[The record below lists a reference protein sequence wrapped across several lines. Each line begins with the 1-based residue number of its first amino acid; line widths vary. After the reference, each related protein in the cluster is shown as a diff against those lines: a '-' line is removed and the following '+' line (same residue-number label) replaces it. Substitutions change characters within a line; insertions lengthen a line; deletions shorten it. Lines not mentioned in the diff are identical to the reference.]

1 MKRSTLRIPNLRTS
15 ADKIHS
21 SIYWFGFSKISD
33 KIFMSTEH
41 EISDLHAQVLSLLSI
56 INKHCTGK
64 LGSPADLSTSSFR
77 IFLWLEYLSRQT
89 HLALHLSA
97 LDEFLRILTEQN
109 KKTRVDPEKL
119 LIKINY
125 SGYLYR
131 RQKTQGKTILQINEA
146 YITAPFEIKK
156 SILSAAF
163 SRYQSKHTSVI
174 KAYSN
179 NSNFRHL
186 NGQVSGDPI
195 ANLISCRG
203 EKYNLSFLFDKLNNE
218 YFRGQLSQ
226 PRLVWSSRR
235 SKRRLGYYHP
245 EINTIAVTKNLDDKK
260 IPRLLVEYVL
270 YHEMLHQHF
279 GIKNHNGRR
288 YAHTSAFRTAE
299 KFFKHQKE
307 AEKLLKLLH

>member
-21 SIYWFGFSKISD
+21 SIYWFVFSKISD
-33 KIFMSTEH
+33 HELKSIEH
-41 EISDLHAQVLSLLSI
+41 EISDLHVQILSLLSI
-56 INKHCTGK
+56 INKHCTER
-64 LGSPADLSTSSFR
+64 LGTPADLSTHSFR
-77 IFLWLEYLSRQT
+77 IYLWLEYLSHQT
-89 HLALHLSA
+89 HLAIHLSA
-97 LDEFLRILTEQN
+97 LDEFLRILSEQN
-109 KKTRVDPEKL
+109 KKISIDPEKL

-131 RQKTQGKTILQINEA
+131 RQIIQGKTILQINEA
-146 YITAPFEIKK
+146 YITAPLEIKK

-163 SRYQSKHTSVI
+163 SRHQSKHTSVI

-179 NSNFRHL
+179 NSNFRRI
-186 NGQVSGDPI
+186 NKQVSGAPI

-203 EKYNLSFLFDKLNNE
+203 EKYNLAFLFNKLNDE
-218 YFRGQLSQ
+218 YFQGQLSQ

-245 EINTIAVTKNLDDKK
+245 EINTIAVTKKLDDKK
-260 IPRLLVEYVL
+260 IPRLFVEYIL

-279 GIKNHNGRR
+279 GIKNRNGRR

-299 KFFKHQKE
+299 RKFKHQKE
-307 AEKLLKLLH
+307 AENLIKLLH

>member
-21 SIYWFGFSKISD
+21 FFYWFAFSRISNNEL
-33 KIFMSTEH
+33 KSTEY
-41 EISDLHAQVLSLLSI
+41 EVSDLHAQILSLLSI

-77 IFLWLEYLSRQT
+77 IYLWLEYLSSQT

-109 KKTRVDPEKL
+109 KKTNIDPEKL

-131 RQKTQGKTILQINEA
+131 RQITVGKTTLQINEA
-146 YITAPFEIKK
+146 YIIAPLEIKK
-156 SILSAAF
+156 SILSEAF
-163 SRYQSKHTSVI
+163 SRHQSLHTSAI
-174 KAYSN
+174 KAFSN
-179 NSNFRHL
+179 SSNFRRL
-186 NGQVSGDPI
+186 NKQISGDPI

-203 EKYNLSFLFDKLNNE
+203 EKYNLALLFEKLNHE
-218 YFRGQLSQ
+218 YFRGLLSQ

-245 EINTIAVTKNLDDKK
+245 EINTIAVTKKFDDKMT
-260 IPRLLVEYVL
+260 PRLLVEYVL

-299 KFFKHQKE
+299 RKFKHHQE
-307 AEKLLKLLH
+307 AENLIKLLH

>member
-21 SIYWFGFSKISD
+21 FFYWFAFSRISNNEL
-33 KIFMSTEH
+33 KSTEY
-41 EISDLHAQVLSLLSI
+41 EVSDLHAQILSLLSI

-77 IFLWLEYLSRQT
+77 IYLWLEYLSSQT

-109 KKTRVDPEKL
+109 KKTNIDPEKL

-131 RQKTQGKTILQINEA
+131 RQITVGKTTLQINEA
-146 YITAPFEIKK
+146 YIIAPLEIKK
-156 SILSAAF
+156 SILSEAF
-163 SRYQSKHTSVI
+163 SRHQSLHTSAI
-174 KAYSN
+174 KAFSN
-179 NSNFRHL
+179 SSNFRRL
-186 NGQVSGDPI
+186 NKQISGDPI

-203 EKYNLSFLFDKLNNE
+203 EKYNLALLFEKLNHE
-218 YFRGQLSQ
+218 YFRGLLSQ

-245 EINTIAVTKNLDDKK
+245 EINTIAVTKKLDDKK
-260 IPRLLVEYVL
+260 TPRLLVEYVL

-299 KFFKHQKE
+299 RKFKHHQE
-307 AEKLLKLLH
+307 AENLIKLLH

>member
-1 MKRSTLRIPNLRTS
+1 MKKPTLRIPNLRTS

-21 SIYWFGFSKISD
+21 SIYWFTFSKISD
-33 KIFMSTEH
+33 NEH
-41 EISDLHAQVLSLLSI
+41 KSIEYEVSNLHAQILSLLSI
-56 INKHCTGK
+56 INKHCTER

-77 IFLWLEYLSRQT
+77 IYLWLEYLSNQA

-97 LDEFLRILTEQN
+97 LDEFLRILTKQN
-109 KKTRVDPEKL
+109 KKTNIDPEIL

-131 RQKTQGKTILQINEA
+131 RQITQGKTTLQINEA
-146 YITAPFEIKK
+146 YIVAPLEVKK
-156 SILSAAF
+156 SILSEAF
-163 SRYQSKHTSVI
+163 SRHQSKHTSVI

-179 NSNFRHL
+179 NSNFQRL
-186 NGQVSGDPI
+186 NKQISGEPI

-203 EKYNLSFLFDKLNNE
+203 EKYNLVILFKKLNTE
-218 YFRGQLSQ
+218 YFQDQLSQ

-245 EINTIAVTKNLDDKK
+245 EINTIAVTKKLDDKK

-288 YAHTSAFRTAE
+288 YAHTSAFRIAE
-299 KFFKHQKE
+299 RKFKHHQE
-307 AEKLLKLLH
+307 AENLIKLLH